1 MDFMSEVIAGVPILA
16 GLPAWVQLTLA
27 MAGVGGILLG
37 GIAVAVMV
45 FAWSERKVAA
55 FIQSRYGPMEV
66 GPGQGSLQSIADGVK
81 FLLKE
86 DVWPAGADKFL
97 WRAAPI
103 LIFTGAFLSYVVLP
117 FGPNFV
123 GANLD
128 VGLFYVFATS
138 SIVVTGIIAAG
149 WGSANKWALYGA
161 VRGAAQVISYEIPL
175 SLAVM
180 PIVLHVGSLNLGEII
195 TAQSGWFWNWHV
207 FGSWGS
213 HGLAGILTLLM
224 FQVSAWIYF
233 ISSLAEVN
241 RVPFDLPETESELVS
256 GYHTEYSGMK
266 FAFMMLGEYADVFVV
281 SAIAVTI
288 FLGGWYSGIPVIDRF
303 VPAPLIFVV
312 KSLIMVFVQMW
323 LRWTLP
329 RLRVDQLMHV
339 CWKVF
344 IPIALGNLFLYG
356 LLRTVL

>member
-1 MDFMSEVIAGVPILA
+1 MSQLIAGAPLLGGMPGWA
-16 GLPAWVQLTLA
+16 QAALA
-27 MAGVGGILLG
+27 MTGVGVILLG

-66 GPGQGSLQSIADGVK
+66 GPGQGTLQSIADGVK

-97 WRAAPI
+97 WRIAPI

-117 FGPNFV
+117 FGPSFI

-128 VGLFYVFATS
+128 IGLFYVFATS
-138 SIVVTGIIAAG
+138 SLVVTGIIAAG
-149 WGSANKWALYGA
+149 WGSNNKWALYGA

-175 SLAVM
+175 ALAVM

-195 TAQSGWFWNWHV
+195 QSQRGWFWNWHAL
-207 FGSWGS
+207 GNWGA
-213 HGLAGILTLLM
+213 HGLAGILTLAM
-224 FQVSAWIYF
+224 FQVSFWIYF

-266 FAFMMLGEYADVFVV
+266 FAFIMLGEYADVFVV
-281 SAIAVTI
+281 SAIAVTV
-288 FLGGWYSGIPVIDRF
+288 FLGGWYTGIEPLDRFIPAPVIF
-303 VPAPLIFVV
+303 IG
-312 KSLIMVFVQMW
+312 KSLFMVFIQMW

-339 CWKVF
+339 CWKIF
-344 IPIALGNLFLYG
+344 IPIALANLFLFG
-356 LLRTVL
+356 LLKTVL